1 MSKKQTYKEFKKWVD
16 DHVNMAEA
24 MGLDENVEVL
34 PDMVE
39 HNAQAWAQIQEML
52 EEHTLHYRVKGKKRK
67 KVRKNYT
74 ISRKKYLDLLKQ
86 LYELYDLAE
95 KVEDF
100 QPLIPKEADKK
111 EFCELWV
118 GLQEGLGYLLSEY
131 NSTLTEKELEY
142 IEGETED
149 D

>member
-16 DHVNMAEA
+16 DQVNMAEA
-24 MGLDENVEVL
+24 MGLDENAEVL

-39 HNAQAWAQIQEML
+39 QNAQAWVQIQEML
-52 EEHTLHYRVKGKKRK
+52 EEHTLHYRAKGKKRK
-67 KVRKNYT
+67 KARKNYT

-100 QPLIPKEADKK
+100 QPLILKEADKK

>member
-16 DHVNMAEA
+16 DQVNMAEA
-24 MGLDENVEVL
+24 MGLDENAEVL

-39 HNAQAWAQIQEML
+39 QNAQAWVQLQEML
-52 EEHTLHYRVKGKKRK
+52 EEHTLHYRVRGKKRK
-67 KVRKNYT
+67 KARKNYT

-100 QPLIPKEADKK
+100 QPLIPKEADKNILRLVVRK
-111 EFCELWV
+111 SPTGE
-118 GLQEGLGYLLSEY
+118 
-131 NSTLTEKELEY
+131 STHY
-142 IEGETED
+142 FFHSQD
-149 D
+149 DKVEVSC

>member
-1 MSKKQTYKEFKKWVD
+1 
-16 DHVNMAEA
+16 
-24 MGLDENVEVL
+24 
-34 PDMVE
+34 MVE
-39 HNAQAWAQIQEML
+39 
-52 EEHTLHYRVKGKKRK
+52 
-67 KVRKNYT
+67 
-74 ISRKKYLDLLKQ
+74 
-86 LYELYDLAE
+86 
-95 KVEDF
+95 
-100 QPLIPKEADKK
+100 K